1 MTHNAVALPIIL
13 PLIWAAMSVLLRKRR
28 RLQSD
33 VAMVGAVALLA
44 LALGLLRVVRQ
55 HDALFDGFGGWAL
68 PYAIMFRID
77 RLSVAMLI
85 ITAIML
91 LVTLIYMRSRV
102 YTDAHPLVLP
112 LVYGLIAGVNGAFI
126 TADLFNW
133 YVWFEVMLICSLGLL
148 AIGRRGAHLD
158 AAFKYMAL
166 NLFGT
171 LLMLF
176 AVAMIYGATGHL
188 NFIALREAMAGLSD
202 GTRLWLLTLLAVSF
216 LVKAGAFPVFA
227 WLPASY
233 HTLPAPLLAL
243 FAALLTK
250 VGVYG
255 LLRSLGDVF
264 VPSLPVLQD
273 ALAWI
278 AVATMVF
285 GVLGAAYHWDMRR
298 ILAFHIISQIGYIL
312 LAVALGGVEGNSAAV
327 FYTVHHI
334 IVKANLFFVAGII
347 CVYAGSYDLRNI
359 GGLYNAKPWLAVLF
373 AIPAMS
379 LVGIPPLSGF
389 WAKLLILRTT
399 IAGGYVLWTIAA
411 VVVSILTMYSM
422 MKIWFEAFAKPHPNA
437 AADAPW
443 IPHEARMGPAVL
455 TAALLCLLTLW
466 ISLAPNALYTF
477 SEQAALS
484 LGGNG

>member
-1 MTHNAVALPIIL
+1 MVNNAVALPVML
-13 PLIWAAMSVLLRKRR
+13 PLMFAAVAVLLRKRQH
-28 RLQSD
+28 LQHNLSL
-33 VAMVGAVALLA
+33 VG
-44 LALGLLRVVRQ
+44 ALGLLVLAIWLLFGVIE
-55 HDALFDGFGGWAL
+55 HDALSDGFGSWAL

-77 RLSVAMLI
+77 RLSIAMLI

-102 YTDAHPLVLP
+102 YSDDHPLVLP
-112 LVYGLIAGVNGAFI
+112 LVFGLIAGVNGAFI

-188 NFIALREAMAGLSD
+188 NFMALREAMVGLPD

-233 HTLPAPLLAL
+233 HTLPSPLLAL

-264 VPSLPVLQD
+264 VPSIDVLQD
-273 ALAWI
+273 ALACI

-312 LAVALGGVEGNSAAV
+312 LAVALGGVAGNSAAV

-359 GGLYNAKPWLAVLF
+359 GGLYNAKPLLAVLF

-379 LVGIPPLSGF
+379 LVGIPPFSGF
-389 WAKLLILRTT
+389 WAKLLILQETV
-399 IAGGYVLWTIAA
+399 AGGYMLWTIAA

-422 MKIWFEAFAKPHPNA
+422 MKIWFEAFCKAHPQA
-437 AADAPW
+437 AEDQPW
-443 IPHEARMGPAVL
+443 TAHETRMNPAL
-455 TAALLCLLTLW
+455 ITASILGLLTLW
-466 ISLAPNALYTF
+466 ISLFPNTLYQF
-477 SEQAALS
+477 SEQAARS
-484 LGGNG
+484 LGGP